1 MEQQP
6 SMTIKELADKLG
18 VSKTAIRKRFDE
30 DFRRN
35 YIQVSDEGIITI
47 SSAGCELIA
56 ETFRKSTETPR
67 NQFSETDENMV
78 STLVEMLQ
86 TELKIKNQQIEEL
99 NARLAESNAALV
111 AAQQT
116 AQAAQALHAGTIQQ
130 QLEAPNK
137 KKRWWQRSKGE

>member
-1 MEQQP
+1 MEQS
-6 SMTIKELADKLG
+6 SMTIKELAEKLG
-18 VSKTAIRKRFDE
+18 VSKTAIRKRLDE
-30 DFRRN
+30 DFRRD
-35 YIQVSDEGIITI
+35 YIKTSDDGVITI
-47 SSAGCELIA
+47 NSEGCELIS
-56 ETFRKSTETPR
+56 ETFRKPVETHGK
-67 NQFSETDENMV
+67 QFSETDENTV
-78 STLVEMLQ
+78 STLIEMLQ

>member
-30 DFRRN
+30 DFRQN
-35 YIQVSDEGIITI
+35 YIQVSDDGIITI
-47 SSAGCELIA
+47 SSTGCELIA
-56 ETFRKSTETPR
+56 ESFRKPAETPR
-67 NQFSETDENMV
+67 NQFPETDKNMV
-78 STLVEMLQ
+78 STLIEMLQ

-130 QLEAPNK
+130 QLEAPK
-137 KKRWWQRSKGE
+137 KKRWWQRKGE